1 MLSPPL
7 TDAAATSQE
16 TPSKVLIT
24 NSRST
29 ITRSKENSLF
39 DTTLKSSSL
48 FDTEQL
54 FLPYMT
60 LCLKFVPYM
69 TFRLI
74 LLLTVLNNT

>member
-1 MLSPPL
+1 LL
-7 TDAAATSQE
+7 NVATPTLVIEQ
-16 TPSKVLIT
+16 VLALP
-24 NSRST
+24 
-29 ITRSKENSLF
+29 KEENSLF

-48 FDTEQL
+48 FDTKQL

-74 LLLTVLNNT
+74 LLLADTYTHTYNIAGVIWSLR